1 MWKALINLR
10 EKIGYIPV
18 EKPAR
23 ELTAH
28 QISFDIVSRDYLKTA
43 KIETGAYVIN
53 GERLEVL
60 VFPYGECIP
69 ADILNDTSMT
79 ALKDLGKKLGDYQ
92 AVLLDSEEPDLAAGE
107 YERDGKRYYALD
119 DSQFKA
125 LFCCNHCNNLI
136 DHSRSGNRSLQ
147 NADKFRLRG

>member
-92 AVLLDSEEPDLAAGE
+92 AVLLDSEEPDLAA
-107 YERDGKRYYALD
+107 
-119 DSQFKA
+119 
-125 LFCCNHCNNLI
+125 
-136 DHSRSGNRSLQ
+136 LQ
-147 NADKFRLRG
+147 